1 MSKFDDEIARLEEEE
16 LNKDK
21 VIKPLFPALTNN
33 SKRET
38 AKLANRVKSSQS
50 AAERDKQADLN
61 NIEIPESDERT
72 TKQTAIQALQKKA
85 LDEFHTREEECGF
98 CGVCELCKIYIYN
111 SYKVEITA
119 NGYTLAGIEERIT
132 MQQKIAIASRE
143 RERALRDSWED
154 KIKEASDEEKAERL
168 NNDRQY
174 VPLTQ
179 ENKKR
184 ISKAASEIAGKGKP
198 KQRVSESVR
207 IQTAMAKLGIDMK
220 SLLAAANQANKK

>member
-21 VIKPLFPALTNN
+21 VIKPLFPALTTN

-50 AAERDKQADLN
+50 DKRDKLADGLE
-61 NIEIPESDERT
+61 EIIIPDSDTRT
-72 TKQTAIQALQKKA
+72 TKQTAIEALQKKS
-85 LDEFHTREEECGF
+85 LEEFRTREEECGF

-132 MQQKIAIASRE
+132 MQQKTAIVARE

-174 VPLTQ
+174 VPLTK
-179 ENKKR
+179 ENKGR
-184 ISKAASEIAGKGKP
+184 ISKAASDIAGKGKP
-198 KQRVSESVR
+198 KARVSESVR
-207 IQTAMAKLGIDMK
+207 IQNAMAKLGIDMK
-220 SLLAAANQANKK
+220 SLMAAANQANKK